1 MKGNFYIVP
10 AYMCICSAR
19 DKTFNLSLC
28 LFSFWITHLCIYF
41 SDHIEFWITSLPSRA
56 TPLTLPANANGKY
69 SRNYI
74 FIYDLSEI
82 WVSYADGYAGKCSLS
97 QTLNLNGNEGWDF
110 VICKTCECDGNNK
123 PRSEIIQHSS
133 VFALPHMLSVPESH
147 YSSMWVY
154 ACVCVCVH
162 VVVCRLPTCGFIT
175 CPHTHTLAGTPTA
188 AAMYMCVCELVT
200 YKFST

>member
-10 AYMCICSAR
+10 AYMCLCSAR

-82 WVSYADGYAGKCSLS
+82 WVSYADGSASKCSLS

-154 ACVCVCVH
+154 ASVCVCTCSCLSSTYLWLH
-162 VVVCRLPTCGFIT
+162 YLPA
-175 CPHTHTLAGTPTA
+175 HTHSRWHTDSSCNA
-188 AAMYMCVCELVT
+188 YVCVCELVT